1 MFYAAGFVLF
11 CIVCVVLAFR
21 RHPIWGVYFYLATT
35 YVYPPD
41 RWWGYIFGDLRWALL
56 SATVTALAVVFHR
69 GKLKPKPPWLAN
81 GPAIFLGLYAT
92 WMWIQLPW
100 AMDQTDHLRGSTEF
114 VKCLLAMWFVYRA
127 VDSKERVRD
136 LMLAHVLGCAL
147 LGIYALG
154 ADRVDGRLDGVGGP
168 NLDDANT
175 LGMYLVT
182 AAIVGVGLVMTQTG
196 WRRYLVLL
204 CLPLIVNGF
213 VLANSRGAFLGL
225 VGGGLVL
232 LYCVARKHRWI
243 FAAFAVVGLAGLAVL
258 VDQTFVERMFTIG
271 DVTSQDEDADSSAR
285 SRLVIAKA
293 QLEMFYDHPLGTGWR
308 GTAALSQR
316 YMDERWMAKDT
327 QQEGAGP
334 SRSSHNTFLT
344 ALSEGGLPGAL
355 IYSGLLMWVFGA
367 VIRLKRL
374 NKPHHDP
381 DVTTLGAALC
391 GSIVVIL
398 VAGIAADYLTK
409 EVQFWLYAGLSSIL
423 WLGESANEPAGEGK
437 PVAGAT
443 AARRVTAA

>member
-1 MFYAAGFVLF
+1 MFLAAAFVLF
-11 CIVCVVLAFR
+11 CLTCVVLAFV

-41 RWWGYIFGDLRWALL
+41 RWWGYLFGDLRWALL
-56 SATVTALAVVFHR
+56 SAAVTALAVVFHR
-69 GKLKPKPPWLAN
+69 GKLQAKPAWIST
-81 GPAIFLGLYAT
+81 GPALLLTLYVA
-92 WMWIQLPW
+92 WMWIQFPW
-100 AMDQTDHLRGSTEF
+100 AMDAEEHQRGSTEM
-114 VKCLLAMWFVYRA
+114 VKCLVAMWFVYRA
-127 VDSKERVRD
+127 VDSKDRLRD

-182 AAIVGVGLVMTQTG
+182 AAISGVGLVMTQTG
-196 WRRYLVLL
+196 WRRFLALL

-232 LYCVARKHRWI
+232 MFCIARKHRWI
-243 FAAFAVVGLAGLAVL
+243 FAGFVVVGLVGLAVL
-258 VDQTFVERMFTIG
+258 VDKTFVERMYTIG

-285 SRLVIAKA
+285 SRVVIAKA
-293 QLEMFYDHPLGTGWR
+293 QLEMFLDHPLGTGWR
-308 GTAALSQR
+308 GTAALSQQ

-327 QQEGAGP
+327 KEDGP
-334 SRSSHNTFLT
+334 SRSSHNTYLT
-344 ALSEGGLPGAL
+344 ALSEQGLPGAI
-355 IYSGLLMWVFGA
+355 IYSSLLFWVLA
-367 VIRLKRL
+367 AIIRIKRM
-374 NKPHHDP
+374 NRGHHDP

-398 VAGIAADYLTK
+398 VAGMAADYLTK
-409 EVQFWLYAGLSSIL
+409 EVQFWLYAALTSVF
-423 WLGESANEPAGEGK
+423 WLARGTPSAAGDGNALRS
-437 PVAGAT
+437 PLPRAG
-443 AARRVTAA
+443 VTA